1 MILVSKPTDAERHV
15 SSLMRLH
22 ARQQTLLGRAVWHTL
37 LDRWGAVLERRRQ
50 RLALAML
57 SDALLRDIGMS
68 RDEARTEIGKPFWR

>member
-1 MILVSKPTDAERHV
+1 M
-15 SSLMRLH
+15 SSLTRLH
-22 ARQQTLLGRAVWHTL
+22 TRQQKLLGRAVWHTV
-37 LDRWGAVLERRRQ
+37 LDWWGAVLERRRQ